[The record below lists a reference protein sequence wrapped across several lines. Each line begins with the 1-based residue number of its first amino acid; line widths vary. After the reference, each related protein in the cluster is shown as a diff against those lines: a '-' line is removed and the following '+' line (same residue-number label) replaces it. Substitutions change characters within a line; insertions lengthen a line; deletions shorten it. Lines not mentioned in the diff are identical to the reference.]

1 MLAARKWD
9 VRLDSRPFWPTSHEA
24 GPLLFNG
31 PLMLTSPI
39 CFCPFPS
46 SGFIDLPAFYWLEPS
61 PPTLVQTD
69 LAKVGTVGSVGQSC
83 QATLSAWDS
92 GFSGEAKDWGII
104 TRDLSPPPPW
114 A

>member
-83 QATLSAWDS
+83 QATL
-92 GFSGEAKDWGII
+92 
-104 TRDLSPPPPW
+104 
-114 A
+114 